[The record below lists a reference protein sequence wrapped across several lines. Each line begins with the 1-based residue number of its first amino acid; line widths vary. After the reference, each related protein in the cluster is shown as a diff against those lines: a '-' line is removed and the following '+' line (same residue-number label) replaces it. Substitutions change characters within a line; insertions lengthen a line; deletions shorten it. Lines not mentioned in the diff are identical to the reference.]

1 MGASAGMGGGV
12 GMERRKPDFVSRRNE
27 PATVD
32 TTAIFF
38 LLSAFTPI
46 PQSSLYKIN

>member
-1 MGASAGMGGGV
+1 MGESAGMGGGA

-32 TTAIFF
+32 TTADCPKSENRKIIILLF
-38 LLSAFTPI
+38 L
-46 PQSSLYKIN
+46 